1 MVKRRRRK
9 PSLHPRS
16 FLASADL
23 DMMLGKL
30 ARKRGQTKS
39 ELIRWLLEQQL
50 AYLNIKGADRLE
62 STGEDE

>member
-9 PSLHPRS
+9 PNLHPRS

-30 ARKRGQTKS
+30 ARRRGQTKS

-50 AYLNIKGADRLE
+50 AYLGIKGSDRLE

>member
-1 MVKRRRRK
+1 VVKRRRRK
-9 PSLHPRS
+9 PTLHPRS
-16 FLASADL
+16 FLCSAELDL
-23 DMMLGKL
+23 MLEKQ

-62 STGEDE
+62 STGED